1 MITKHINE
9 YKLFPIRSI
18 PDGAMFIPKTDLG
31 IDENIYL
38 YSKIS
43 DYSVEMYMRYA
54 DDEDDLEF
62 SPTGSFVKRHS
73 VYALSS
79 DGEIECFK
87 SDTMVYCVG
96 EYDYKLCL

>member
-9 YKLFPIRSI
+9 YKLFPIHSI

-43 DYSVEMYMRYA
+43 DYSVEMYMGYA
-54 DDEDDLEF
+54 VDEDDLE
-62 SPTGSFVKRHS
+62 HS